1 MGGDGWAYDI
11 GYGGIDHV
19 IANNEDVNILVLDTE
34 VYSNTGGQSSKSAPT
49 GSIAKFTAAGK
60 GTKKKDLAAIA
71 MSYGHVYV
79 AQISHGASPMQVIRA
94 FKEAESF
101 EGPSIVIA
109 YAPCIE
115 HGIKGGLTNSFA
127 QAKLATECG
136 YWPTFR
142 FDPRREDEGKNPF
155 IIDSKQP
162 VWDKY
167 QDYLLSES
175 RYSQLAQINPDH
187 AQELLD
193 KNLTDAKKR
202 WAMYKRYAAM
212 DYSTEN

>member
-1 MGGDGWAYDI
+1 MSSRI
-11 GYGGIDHV
+11 TKIL
-19 IANNEDVNILVLDTE
+19 IFLVLDTE

-60 GTKKKDLAAIA
+60 NTKKKDLAAIA

-79 AQISHGASPMQVIRA
+79 AQISHGASPAQVLRA

-101 EGPSIVIA
+101 EGPSIIIA
-109 YAPCIE
+109 YSPCIE

-142 FDPRREDEGKNPF
+142 FDPRKEVKERIHSSLILNNQFGIN
-155 IIDSKQP
+155 IMIT
-162 VWDKY
+162 Y
-167 QDYLLSES
+167 YLK
-175 RYSQLAQINPDH
+175 H
-187 AQELLD
+187 VMH
-193 KNLTDAKKR
+193 NLHK
-202 WAMYKRYAAM
+202 
-212 DYSTEN
+212 STQTMQQNFLIRT